1 MSAEHPSFLFAGT
14 TVSSL
19 SYASLVT
26 GDIVSVDRGT
36 DVFHCLSVHDRHSR
50 AGAARTLVTVLAG
63 LIHLLMLFFGCA
75 FVYPIDANSLTF
87 MTLTCQFQ
95 AQDTLDGP
103 RTFQ

>member
-1 MSAEHPSFLFAGT
+1 M
-14 TVSSL
+14 
-19 SYASLVT
+19 
-26 GDIVSVDRGT
+26 
-36 DVFHCLSVHDRHSR
+36 HDRHSR

-63 LIHLLMLFFGCA
+63 LIHLLMLFLGCA

-103 RTFQ
+103 HTFLQGTSHLIFLFLICSFRSGPRARWRIYDVVVSMT